1 MNEEIRV
8 MRKSEIRRKKVKLF
22 CAVGLKLRA
31 LPQKLQHVLKDRSTC
46 VQNIHKGHDT
56 NIPQSI
62 R

>member
-31 LPQKLQHVLKDRSTC
+31 LPQKLQHVLKDRNTC
-46 VQNIHKGHDT
+46 VQNI
-56 NIPQSI
+56 PQ
-62 R
+62 RK